1 MRTLLVIDDEPNIV
15 YSFKSTL
22 ASTELNVISAG
33 TARDGIELIKSK
45 RPDVVMLDVRLPDLT
60 GLQAY
65 ERIRAID
72 ERMPVIVMT
81 AFAKTETAIEAM
93 RLGAFEYLVKPVDLR
108 RLKEVVSKALEVSRL
123 NRVPA
128 LLVTEE
134 TDNLAADHIV
144 GNSPA
149 MQDVYKGIGRIAP
162 QDSTVLILG
171 ESGTGKELVA
181 RAIYH
186 YSQRNQKPFLAIN
199 CAALPESL
207 LESELFGHERGA
219 FTGAEQR
226 RIGKFEQVNGGTIF
240 LDEIGDMSP
249 ATQAKALR
257 LLQEQQFERI
267 GGNVTVKTDVRIIT
281 ATNRDLNQLVTEGR
295 FRQDL
300 LYRLNGFTIQLPPL
314 RERREDIPILTEH
327 FLKLFNRDLNK
338 SVMGVSEDAM
348 HILQSHDWPGNVR
361 EFQSAIK
368 YAIIQATGVVITPD
382 CLPQSCHAIPPT
394 INPGLHQVAGSTG
407 GMDESNVVPSANFD
421 LIGFVRQLL
430 TEDRPDLYRVITQ
443 EVDQQILR
451 EVMAYCNGSQ
461 LQAAEKLG
469 ISRMTL
475 RSKLR
480 AIGIIQEKGTGTP
493 DR

>member
-22 ASTELNVISAG
+22 ASAELNVISAS
-33 TARDGIELIKSK
+33 TARDGIELIKTR
-45 RPDVVMLDVRLPDLT
+45 RPDVVMLDVRLPDLS

-65 ERIRAID
+65 ERIRVID
-72 ERMPVIVMT
+72 ERMPVIIMT

-108 RLKEVVSKALEVSRL
+108 RLKDVVSKALEVSRL

-128 LLVTEE
+128 LLETEE

-207 LESELFGHERGA
+207 LESEL
-219 FTGAEQR
+219 
-226 RIGKFEQVNGGTIF
+226 FEQVNGGTIF

-314 RERREDIPILTEH
+314 RERSEDIPILFEH

-338 SVMGVSEDAM
+338 SVMGVSADAM
-348 HILQSHDWPGNVR
+348 HILQTHDWPGNVR

-382 CLPQSCHAIPPT
+382 CLPQSCHANPST
-394 INPGLHQVAGSTG
+394 MNPGSHNIAGSAGET
-407 GMDESNVVPSANFD
+407 DDSNVAPPAEFD

-480 AIGIIQEKGTGTP
+480 ALGIIQEKGAGTP
-493 DR
+493 DS

>member
-22 ASTELNVISAG
+22 ASSALNVISAS
-33 TARDGIELIKSK
+33 TARDGIELIKTK
-45 RPDVVMLDVRLPDLT
+45 RPDVVMLDVRLPDLS

-108 RLKEVVSKALEVSRL
+108 RLKDVVGKALEVSRL

-128 LLVTEE
+128 LLETEE
-134 TDNLAADHIV
+134 TDNLTADHIV

-162 QDSTVLILG
+162 QESTVLILG

-186 YSQRNQKPFLAIN
+186 YSQRKQKPFLAIN

-249 ATQAKALR
+249 TTQAKALR

-281 ATNRDLNQLVTEGR
+281 ATNRDLNQLVAEGR

-314 RERREDIPILTEH
+314 RERRDDITILTEH

-338 SVMGVSEDAM
+338 SVVGVSSETM
-348 HILQSHDWPGNVR
+348 QILQSHDWPGNVR

-368 YAIIQATGVVITPD
+368 YAMIQATGAIITPD
-382 CLPQSCHAIPPT
+382 CLPQSCLSSQKISHLSQDEAVAP
-394 INPGLHQVAGSTG
+394 LAGS
-407 GMDESNVVPSANFD
+407 DEFPSTTFD
-421 LIGFVRQLL
+421 LISLVRKLL
-430 TEDRPDLYRVITQ
+430 TEGHPDLYRVVTQ
-443 EVDQQILR
+443 ETDHQILR
-451 EVMAYCNGSQ
+451 EVMAFCKGSQ

-480 AIGIIQEKGTGTP
+480 ALGMIQDKGAGQSESL
-493 DR
+493 